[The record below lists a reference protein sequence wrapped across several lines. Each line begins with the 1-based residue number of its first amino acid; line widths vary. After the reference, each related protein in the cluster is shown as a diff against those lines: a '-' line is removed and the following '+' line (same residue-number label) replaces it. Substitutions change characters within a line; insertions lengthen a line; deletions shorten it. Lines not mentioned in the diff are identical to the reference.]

1 MTDVHLS
8 VVDEDTLDTILA
20 ADVEFSGIMV
30 FKEPMMIKG
39 RVSGSI
45 TTESD
50 LHIDDKAV
58 VEADLKA
65 RNVTVR
71 GTLKGNIS
79 ASGRVE
85 LYAACRVDG
94 DVTAAEVTME
104 PGCRFNGICSMTGSG
119 DAPRA

>member
-20 ADVEFSGIMV
+20 ADVEFSGAMV

-45 TTESD
+45 VTESD
-50 LHIDDKAV
+50 LHIDEHAV
-58 VEADLKA
+58 VEADVKA

-71 GTLKGNIS
+71 GTLKGDIS
-79 ASGRVE
+79 ATGRVE
-85 LYAACRVDG
+85 LFATCRVDG

-104 PGCRFNGICSMTGSG
+104 PGCRFNGICSMIGPA
-119 DAPRA
+119 DATRN

>member
-20 ADVEFSGIMV
+20 ADVEFSGTMV

-39 RVSGSI
+39 HVSGSI
-45 TTESD
+45 TTGSD

-65 RNVTVR
+65 NNVTVR
-71 GTLKGNIS
+71 GTVKGNIT
-79 ASGRVE
+79 ATGRVE
-85 LYAACRVDG
+85 LYATCRVDG
-94 DVTAAEVTME
+94 DVQAAEVTME

-119 DAPRA
+119 DVSRN

>member
-20 ADVEFSGIMV
+20 ADVEFSGTMV
-30 FKEPMMIKG
+30 FKEPLMIKG

-45 TTESD
+45 TTGND
-50 LHIDDKAV
+50 LHIDEKAV
-58 VEADLKA
+58 VEADISA

-71 GTLKGNIS
+71 GTIKGNIT
-79 ASGRVE
+79 AAGRVE
-85 LYAACRVDG
+85 LFATCRVDG
-94 DVTAAEVTME
+94 DVKAAEVTME
-104 PGCRFNGICSMTGSG
+104 PGCRFNGICMMTGPV

>member
-20 ADVEFSGIMV
+20 SDVEFAGSMV

-45 TTESD
+45 VSDSD
-50 LHIDDKAV
+50 LHIDEKAV
-58 VEADLKA
+58 VEADVKA

-71 GTLKGNIS
+71 GSLKGDIV

-85 LYAACRVDG
+85 LYASCRVDG
-94 DVTAAEVTME
+94 DVSAAEVTME
-104 PGCRFNGICSMTGSG
+104 PGCRFNGICSMTG
-119 DAPRA
+119 APASAEA

>member
-1 MTDVHLS
+1 MTDVRLS

-20 ADVEFSGIMV
+20 ADVEFSGTMV

-39 RVSGSI
+39 RVSGTI

-50 LHIDDKAV
+50 LHIDEKAV
-58 VEADLKA
+58 VEADLTA

-71 GTLKGNIS
+71 GTLKGNIT
-79 ASGRVE
+79 ATGRVE
-85 LYAACRVDG
+85 LFATCRVEG
-94 DVTAAEVTME
+94 DVQAAEVTME
-104 PGCRFNGICSMTGSG
+104 PGCRFNGICSMTGSA